1 MILGF
6 ADRGWEDYQHWISND
21 KKILKRVNLLIQ
33 DIKRCNSA
41 GTRTNPNDSDGIG
54 KPERLKENYEG
65 YFSRRIT
72 SEHRLVYKIVDD
84 LIVVAQC
91 RYHY

>member
-1 MILGF
+1 MIIGF
-6 ADRGWEDYQHWISND
+6 ADRGWEDYQHWIQND
-21 KKILKRVNLLIQ
+21 KKMVTRINLLLE
-33 DIKRCNSA
+33 DVKR
-41 GTRTNPNDSDGIG
+41 NPNDSGGLG
-54 KPERLKENYEG
+54 KPERLKENFAG

-72 SEHRLVYKIVDD
+72 AEHRLVYTIIED